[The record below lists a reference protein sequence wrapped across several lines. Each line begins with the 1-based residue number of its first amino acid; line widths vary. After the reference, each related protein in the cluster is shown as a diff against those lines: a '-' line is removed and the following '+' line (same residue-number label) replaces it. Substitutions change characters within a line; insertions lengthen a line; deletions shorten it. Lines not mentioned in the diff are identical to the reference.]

1 MLSETKEKLKDIETK
16 LANLKTYLSVD
27 KNEAR
32 LKELEA
38 RLANPGFWDDQE
50 KSRPII
56 QDLKTVRAILDPY
69 FAARKE
75 LDELGELAVLVDD
88 QDINSIKE
96 ITESLGM
103 LEKKLEGLE
112 FKSLLNGENDV
123 NNAILNIHSGAGGT
137 ESCDWASMLLRM
149 YSMWAEKKGYKVEMV
164 DMLQGEEAGLKSAD
178 LIITGAYA
186 YGYLKSE
193 KGVHRLVRISPFD
206 SNKRRHTSFASVD
219 VIPEIA
225 DDIKIDIN
233 EADLKV
239 DTFRAGGAGGQ
250 NVNKVETAVRITHV
264 PTGIVVQCQKER
276 SQFKNK
282 TTAMKILKAKLY
294 ELEMEEKKKELEKEY
309 AKKQKIEW
317 GSQIRSYVMHPYSMV
332 KDHRTDHET
341 SNVSAVMG
349 GDLDEFMETFL
360 KWKVKTGRG

>member
-1 MLSETKEKLKDIETK
+1 MLSEIREK
-16 LANLKTYLSVD
+16 
-27 KNEAR
+27 
-32 LKELEA
+32 
-38 RLANPGFWDDQE
+38 
-50 KSRPII
+50 
-56 QDLKTVRAILDPY
+56 
-69 FAARKE
+69 
-75 LDELGELAVLVDD
+75 
-88 QDINSIKE
+88 IKE
-96 ITESLGM
+96 
-103 LEKKLEGLE
+103 LEKKLEELKSYLDIEKNEAVAKELETASSAPGFWNNREGSSTVIQKIKLIKANTGDYYECVKELNDVKGLAEIVEADDTKSLDVIMADLDKLAAKLDKLE
-112 FKSLLNGENDV
+112 FKSLLNGQSDI

-149 YSMWAEKKGYKVEMV
+149 YSMWAEKNGYKIEMI

-178 LIITGAYA
+178 LIITGPYA

-225 DDIKIDIN
+225 DDIEIDIN
-233 EADLKV
+233 ESDLKI
-239 DTFRAGGAGGQ
+239 DTYRAGGKGGQ
-250 NVNKVETAVRITHV
+250 NVNKLETAVRITHV

-282 TTAMKILKAKLY
+282 TTAMKVLKAKLY
-294 ELEMEEKKKELEKEY
+294 EREMEEKKKELEKEY

-341 SNVSAVMG
+341 SNVSAVMDG
-349 GDLDEFMETFL
+349 GLDEFMETFL
-360 KWKVKTGRG
+360 KWKAQNP

>member
-1 MLSETKEKLKDIETK
+1 MLDNIKAKLKDAEIK
-16 LANLKTYLSVD
+16 LSNLRIYLNVE
-27 KNEAR
+27 KNEVR

-38 RLANPGFWDDQE
+38 RLASPGFWDDQE

-56 QDLKTVRAILDPY
+56 QELKAVRAILDPY
-69 FAARKE
+69 FEARKDF
-75 LDELGELAVLVDD
+75 DELGELVVIIDD
-88 QDINSIKE
+88 QDKGAIKE
-96 ITESLGM
+96 VSDSLDKFARG
-103 LEKKLEGLE
+103 LEGLE
-112 FKSLLNGENDV
+112 FKSLLNSENDI
-123 NNAILNIHSGAGGT
+123 NNAILSVHSGAGGT

-149 YSMWAEKKGYKVEMV
+149 YSMWAEKKGYKVEMI
-164 DMLQGEEAGLKSAD
+164 DMLQGEEAGLKSVD
-178 LIITGAYA
+178 LIITGPYA

-206 SNKRRHTSFASVD
+206 ANTRRHTSIASVD

-233 EADLKV
+233 EADLKI
-239 DTFRAGGAGGQ
+239 DTYRAGGAGGQ
-250 NVNKVETAVRITHV
+250 NVNKVETAVRITHM
-264 PTGIVVQCQKER
+264 PTGIIVQCQKER

-282 TTAMKILKAKLY
+282 STAMKILKARLY
-294 ELEMEEKKKELEKEY
+294 ELEMEQKKKELEKEY

-341 SNVSAVMG
+341 SNVNAVMG

-360 KWKVKTGRG
+360 KWKVNK